1 MSSFAKFIVNNAD
14 GSINIDSTKQKYDS
28 ACTDAYHKARDAFEQ
43 KLATDYQTAL
53 ASFETDLQK
62 HTTIH
67 NRWDELSLTYILAS
81 FEKFASDKGTIV
93 KPYFKCDRCKEETII
108 TEDEVEVFNQK
119 KDSHGGIA
127 SPVTTCGCLL
137 RNRLFEPAFD
147 FLY

>member
-93 KPYFKCDRCKEETII
+93 KPMLVDTTAGAMLTDGKITPGEYNTVRKMI
-108 TEDEVEVFNQK
+108 TEFIDCNMGTLFSTIK
-119 KDSHGGIA
+119 GIGGGVLVIK
-127 SPVTTCGCLL
+127 
-137 RNRLFEPAFD
+137 
-147 FLY
+147 